1 MNEDYDDNDDYNGG
15 DADDDDN
22 DNVADYEVGDV
33 AVTADDGSYLYT
45 NQFPFPI
52 VYIVWQVYWVT
63 SFKHIDLVAI
73 VSPGPKLQRAH
84 LSKDDIYQTNTVLK
98 VGNITKQ

>member
-1 MNEDYDDNDDYNGG
+1 MQKKHSVLLPMMKVIIPIMNENYDDNDDYNGG

-52 VYIVWQVYWVT
+52 VYIV
-63 SFKHIDLVAI
+63 
-73 VSPGPKLQRAH
+73 
-84 LSKDDIYQTNTVLK
+84 
-98 VGNITKQ
+98 